1 MSAEDGDSGSDRN
14 EGDALVTFLL
24 ENRTL
29 MNYASIIMIIFAV
42 WATIESITN
51 AFGMT
56 WWPPE
61 TGIPA
66 KDLYNNPDNVQNI
79 NNGWVIGLGA
89 MCGTIGFML
98 QYFYRAAPYVDASMT
113 ATAALIL
120 QQATG
125 GIGGGAS
132 EEEVIAKAEVA
143 ATIAADT
150 MVRQTNEETIEQAKE
165 TAEAAAQAVVEEMIA
180 AVQDKVE
187 EVADK
192 VESAAVVEAAVVEE
206 AAVEESAEAEE
217 PVVEESAEAEE
228 PVVEEAAVEES
239 TEAEE
244 PATEATKTRG
254 DPSSQPKF

>member
-1 MSAEDGDSGSDRN
+1 MSAADGQSDSDER
-14 EGDALVTFLL
+14 EGDVLVAFLL

-29 MNYASIIMIIFAV
+29 VNYASIIMIVFAV
-42 WATIESITN
+42 WATVESITN

-66 KDLYNNPDNVQNI
+66 DDLYKNPDNVQNI
-79 NNGWVIGLGA
+79 NNGWIIGLGA
-89 MCGTIGFML
+89 VCGTIGFMI

-125 GIGGGAS
+125 GVGGGAS

-150 MVRQTNEETIEQAKE
+150 VVRQSNEDTIEQAKE
-165 TAEAAAQAVVEEMIA
+165 TAEAAAAAVVEEMMA
-180 AVQDKVE
+180 TVKDQVDAVAEKQD
-187 EVADK
+187 
-192 VESAAVVEAAVVEE
+192 AVVEAAAEAAAATTEAESEAEVEE
-206 AAVEESAEAEE
+206 AS
-217 PVVEESAEAEE
+217 
-228 PVVEEAAVEES
+228 
-239 TEAEE
+239 
-244 PATEATKTRG
+244 G
-254 DPSSQPKF
+254 DEVDKSSNDGEGSPSNTPKF

>member
-1 MSAEDGDSGSDRN
+1 MSAADGQSDSDER
-14 EGDALVTFLL
+14 EGDVLVAFLL

-29 MNYASIIMIIFAV
+29 VNYASIIMIVFAV
-42 WATIESITN
+42 WATVESITN

-66 KDLYNNPDNVQNI
+66 DDLYKNPDNVQNI
-79 NNGWVIGLGA
+79 NNGWIIGLGA
-89 MCGTIGFML
+89 VCGTIGFMI

-125 GIGGGAS
+125 GVGGGAS

-150 MVRQTNEETIEQAKE
+150 VVRQSNEDTIEQAKE
-165 TAEAAAQAVVEEMIA
+165 TAEAAAAAVVEEMMA
-180 AVQDKVE
+180 TVKDQVDAVAEKQD
-187 EVADK
+187 
-192 VESAAVVEAAVVEE
+192 AVVEAAAE
-206 AAVEESAEAEE
+206 AA
-217 PVVEESAEAEE
+217 
-228 PVVEEAAVEES
+228 AAT
-239 TEAEE
+239 TEAES
-244 PATEATKTRG
+244 EAEVEETSG
-254 DPSSQPKF
+254 DEVDKSSNDGEGSPSNTPKF

>member
-1 MSAEDGDSGSDRN
+1 MSAADGQSDGDVK
-14 EGDALVTFLL
+14 EGDALVAFLL

-42 WATIESITN
+42 WATVESITN
-51 AFGMT
+51 ALGMT

-66 KDLYNNPDNVQNI
+66 EDLYKNPDNVQNI
-79 NNGWVIGLGA
+79 NNGWIIGLGA
-89 MCGTIGFML
+89 VCGTVGFMI

-125 GIGGGAS
+125 GVGGGAS

-150 MVRQTNEETIEQAKE
+150 VVRQSNEETIEQAKE
-165 TAEAAAQAVVEEMIA
+165 TAEATAAAVVEEMMA
-180 AVQDKVE
+180 TVQDKVDA
-187 EVADK
+187 VA
-192 VESAAVVEAAVVEE
+192 EQQEAVKETVTEAVAEPEAEVEE
-206 AAVEESAEAEE
+206 AAAEE
-217 PVVEESAEAEE
+217 PSEDSA
-228 PVVEEAAVEES
+228 
-239 TEAEE
+239 
-244 PATEATKTRG
+244 G
-254 DPSSQPKF
+254 DPSSAPKF

>member
-1 MSAEDGDSGSDRN
+1 MSAADGQGDGDRK
-14 EGDALVTFLL
+14 EGDALVAFLL

-29 MNYASIIMIIFAV
+29 VNYASIVMIIFAV
-42 WATIESITN
+42 WATVESITN

-66 KDLYNNPDNVQNI
+66 DELYKNPDNVQNI
-79 NNGWVIGLGA
+79 NNGWIIGLGA
-89 MCGTIGFML
+89 VCGTLGFMI

-125 GIGGGAS
+125 GVGGGAS

-150 MVRQTNEETIEQAKE
+150 VVRQSNEDTIEQAKE
-165 TAEAAAQAVVEEMIA
+165 TAEAAA
-180 AVQDKVE
+180 K
-187 EVADK
+187 
-192 VESAAVVEAAVVEE
+192 
-206 AAVEESAEAEE
+206 AAVEEAMAAVQEKVDEVAEKQ
-217 PVVEESAEAEE
+217 EA
-228 PVVEEAAVEES
+228 VEEAVEEANKQADVADAES
-239 TEAEE
+239 KEAEDVVQQQADDSESKEE
-244 PATEATKTRG
+244 PETGAK
-254 DPSSQPKF
+254 KF

>member
-1 MSAEDGDSGSDRN
+1 MSAADGQSDSDER
-14 EGDALVTFLL
+14 EGDVLVAFLL

-29 MNYASIIMIIFAV
+29 VNYASIIMIVFAV
-42 WATIESITN
+42 WATVESITN

-66 KDLYNNPDNVQNI
+66 DELYKNPDNVQNI
-79 NNGWVIGLGA
+79 NNGWIIGLGA
-89 MCGTIGFML
+89 VCGTLGFMI

-125 GIGGGAS
+125 GVGAGAS

-150 MVRQTNEETIEQAKE
+150 VVRQSNEDTIEQAKE
-165 TAEAAAQAVVEEMIA
+165 TAEAAAAAVVEEMMATVKDQVDAVAEKQDA
-180 AVQDKVE
+180 A
-187 EVADK
+187 
-192 VESAAVVEAAVVEE
+192 VEAAVEAAEAAAEAAATTEVEE
-206 AAVEESAEAEE
+206 AADDGDDESNEEGE
-217 PVVEESAEAEE
+217 
-228 PVVEEAAVEES
+228 
-239 TEAEE
+239 
-244 PATEATKTRG
+244 G
-254 DPSSQPKF
+254 LPSNAPKF

>member
-1 MSAEDGDSGSDRN
+1 MSAADGHDDSDSK
-14 EGDALVTFLL
+14 EGDALVAFLL

-29 MNYASIIMIIFAV
+29 VNYASIIMIIFAV
-42 WATIESITN
+42 WATVESITN

-66 KDLYNNPDNVQNI
+66 DDLYKNPDNVQNI

-89 MCGTIGFML
+89 ICGTLGFMI

-125 GIGGGAS
+125 GVGGGAS

-150 MVRQTNEETIEQAKE
+150 VVRQSNEDTIEQAKE
-165 TAEAAAQAVVEEMIA
+165 TAEAAA
-180 AVQDKVE
+180 K
-187 EVADK
+187 
-192 VESAAVVEAAVVEE
+192 
-206 AAVEESAEAEE
+206 AAVEEAMAAVQEKVDEVAEKQE
-217 PVVEESAEAEE
+217 
-228 PVVEEAAVEES
+228 AVEES
-239 TEAEE
+239 TEQVEVADAE
-244 PATEATKTRG
+244 PKEAEDVAETQG
-254 DPSSQPKF
+254 DDSEDKKESDSGAKKF

>member
-1 MSAEDGDSGSDRN
+1 MSATDGQGDSDRK
-14 EGDALVTFLL
+14 EGDALVAFLL

-29 MNYASIIMIIFAV
+29 VNYASIIMIIFAV
-42 WATIESITN
+42 WATVESITN

-66 KDLYNNPDNVQNI
+66 DDLYKNPDNVQNI
-79 NNGWVIGLGA
+79 NNGWIIGLGA
-89 MCGTIGFML
+89 VCGTLGFMI

-125 GIGGGAS
+125 GVGGGAS

-150 MVRQTNEETIEQAKE
+150 VVRQSNEDTIEQAKE
-165 TAEAAAQAVVEEMIA
+165 TAEAAA
-180 AVQDKVE
+180 K
-187 EVADK
+187 
-192 VESAAVVEAAVVEE
+192 
-206 AAVEESAEAEE
+206 AAVEEAMAVVQEKVDEVAEKQE
-217 PVVEESAEAEE
+217 
-228 PVVEEAAVEES
+228 AVEEVNKQADVADAES
-239 TEAEE
+239 KEAEDVVQQQADDSESKEE
-244 PATEATKTRG
+244 PDTGAK
-254 DPSSQPKF
+254 KF

>member
-1 MSAEDGDSGSDRN
+1 MSATDGQSDGDVK
-14 EGDALVTFLL
+14 EGDALVAFLL

-42 WATIESITN
+42 WATVESITN
-51 AFGMT
+51 ALGMT

-66 KDLYNNPDNVQNI
+66 DELYKNPDNVQNI
-79 NNGWVIGLGA
+79 NNGWIIGLGA
-89 MCGTIGFML
+89 VCGTVGFMI

-125 GIGGGAS
+125 GVGGGAS

-150 MVRQTNEETIEQAKE
+150 VVRQSNEDTIEQAKE
-165 TAEAAAQAVVEEMIA
+165 TAEAAAAAVVEEMMA
-180 AVQDKVE
+180 TVKDKVDAVAE
-187 EVADK
+187 QQEVVQETVTEDATEPDA
-192 VESAAVVEAAVVEE
+192 EVEE
-206 AAVEESAEAEE
+206 AAAEPDSSDDSAGDAS
-217 PVVEESAEAEE
+217 SA
-228 PVVEEAAVEES
+228 
-239 TEAEE
+239 
-244 PATEATKTRG
+244 
-254 DPSSQPKF
+254 PKF

>member
-1 MSAEDGDSGSDRN
+1 MSAADGQGDSDRK
-14 EGDALVTFLL
+14 EGDVLVAFLL

-29 MNYASIIMIIFAV
+29 VNYASIIMIIFAV
-42 WATIESITN
+42 WATVESITN

-66 KDLYNNPDNVQNI
+66 DDLYKNPDNVQNI
-79 NNGWVIGLGA
+79 NNGWIIGLGA
-89 MCGTIGFML
+89 VCGTLGFMI

-125 GIGGGAS
+125 GVGGSAS

-150 MVRQTNEETIEQAKE
+150 VVRQSNEDTIEQAKE
-165 TAEAAAQAVVEEMIA
+165 TAEAAA
-180 AVQDKVE
+180 K
-187 EVADK
+187 
-192 VESAAVVEAAVVEE
+192 
-206 AAVEESAEAEE
+206 AAVEEAMAAVQEKVDEVAEKQ
-217 PVVEESAEAEE
+217 EA
-228 PVVEEAAVEES
+228 VKEAAE
-239 TEAEE
+239 
-244 PATEATKTRG
+244 EATKQAEVPDAEPKEAEDVAEQQG
-254 DPSSQPKF
+254 DDSEDKKESDAGAKKF